1 MFLANSPLWLSAI
14 LVVGV
19 PTLLATLG
27 PLVIRRFVSL
37 KTLSANNEVAGF
49 QFATVG
55 VTYAVLLAF
64 AVFVVWEKFSDAES
78 NVAQEAGAAINI
90 YRLAQGIEA
99 EPAGALR
106 TGLIAYL
113 ETAIAEDWPAMEK
126 GKGSLAATRALGSL
140 YAIVL
145 GYKPGDQRG
154 AAVLTEILRQLDLVT
169 EARRARLVKASGAV
183 PGIVWLVLFGGAVIT
198 VTFTFF
204 FGTENLRA
212 QTTMA
217 AALALLIFSGLLVI
231 VAIDHPFAGLAK
243 VEPEALSL
251 VLEDLG
257 RGDKGGSLAPRRQ

>member
-37 KTLSANNEVAGF
+37 KTLSANNELAGF

-126 GKGSLAATRALGSL
+126 GKGSLATTRALGSL

-198 VTFTFF
+198 VAFTFF
-204 FGTENLRA
+204 FGSENLRA

-257 RGDKGGSLAPRRQ
+257 RGDKGGSLVPRRQ